1 MDVAVLGAG
10 PLGRDVAQVAAAAGH
25 DVNLQDGEV
34 DAVMDAI
41 DVAERRLGESVDA
54 GDLTADEYDVAVAG
68 LDGTTDRESAVG
80 EADLV
85 VETATTDASALQ
97 ATLADVEE
105 YVGRDTVVAPAADG
119 VSVTAAAAGLR
130 HPDRAIGLR
139 FRDPLD
145 ADLVE
150 VVVADQ
156 TTAET
161 AGRVESFVAGLDRT
175 PVVVRDAP
183 GVVSTRLALAL
194 EAEAMRLV
202 DDGVAGVEAVDEA
215 LRAGYDHPMGPLERA
230 DRAGLGR
237 RLETFEYLGV
247 ELGERFLPPAILE
260 DLVAS
265 GRTGL
270 ASGEGFYVWENG
282 EPTEAAIPDPDLSRE
297 TAGPDDP
304 AR

>member
-25 DVNLQDGEV
+25 DVNLQDAEV

-41 DVAERRLGESVDA
+41 DVAERRLGEAVEA
-54 GDLTADEYDVAVAG
+54 GTLTPDDHDTAVAG
-68 LDGTTDRESAVG
+68 LDGTTDRESAVSN
-80 EADLV
+80 ADLV
-85 VETATTDASALQ
+85 LETVTTDASSLQ
-97 ATLADVEE
+97 TTLADVEE
-105 YVGRDTVVAPAADG
+105 QVAREAIVAPAAGDL
-119 VSVTAAAAGLR
+119 SVTAAAAGLR

-139 FRDPLD
+139 FRDPLG

-150 VVVADQ
+150 IVVADQ
-156 TTAET
+156 TTET
-161 AGRVESFVAGLDRT
+161 TTERAESFVDSLGRA

-194 EAEAMRLV
+194 EAEAMRLLE
-202 DDGVAGVEAVDEA
+202 DSVAGVAAVDEA
-215 LRAGYDHPMGPLERA
+215 LTAGFDHPMGPLERA
-230 DRAGLGR
+230 DRAGLDR

-282 EPTEAAIPDPDLSRE
+282 EPAEPAVPDPTLSRE
-297 TAGPDDP
+297 ATGPDDP
-304 AR
+304 TH